1 MKTQTTKSKPT
12 FLQRLGWVVMTFLA
26 LMLFLIA
33 SRYLTFNPDVFFPE
47 QKLVY
52 MAHTAMIVLHVAGAM
67 LAILIG
73 PFQFL
78 EGIRKGRL
86 LKLHRWL
93 GRVYLISVLVGGL
106 AGLYMA
112 TLAYGGVVAQLGFAV
127 LGILWLFSGLMAYV
141 HIRNKRLELHRAWM
155 TRNYAL
161 TFAGVTLRLWLPLLS
176 GLGMDFLPAYL
187 IVAWLSWM
195 PNLIIAEGMVRRRRQ
210 SQQRSV
216 RLDATPATETR

>member
-1 MKTQTTKSKPT
+1 MKTRITNSKPT

-26 LMLFLIA
+26 LMLFLVA
-33 SRYLTFNPDVFFPE
+33 GRYLTFNPDVFFPE

-78 EGIRKGRL
+78 EGLRKGRL
-86 LKLHRWL
+86 LKIHRWL

-127 LGILWLFSGLMAYV
+127 LGMLWLFSGLMAYV

-161 TFAGVTLRLWLPLLS
+161 TFAGVTLRLWLPLLN

-195 PNLIIAEGMVRRRRQ
+195 PNLLVAEWMVRRRQSRQ
-210 SQQRSV
+210 RLV
-216 RLDATPATETR
+216 RLDAAPATEIR